1 MIITGVQ
8 NTNTNTKKSPA
19 YTWSPVLPAK
29 QNPAHKILGQ
39 PTQRS
44 APLVGDHDHDHDDDH
59 APLVG
64 DHDHDHDDADD
75 DDIDGH
81 QYEERQWGFH
91 EQAEVGTHRQL
102 GWKIII

>member
-1 MIITGVQ
+1 M
-8 NTNTNTKKSPA
+8 
-19 YTWSPVLPAK
+19 
-29 QNPAHKILGQ
+29 
-39 PTQRS
+39 
-44 APLVGDHDHDHDDDH
+44 GDIGDYDHDH

-64 DHDHDHDDADD
+64 DTGDYDHDADD
-75 DDIDGH
+75 NDIDGH

>member
-1 MIITGVQ
+1 M
-8 NTNTNTKKSPA
+8 
-19 YTWSPVLPAK
+19 
-29 QNPAHKILGQ
+29 
-39 PTQRS
+39 
-44 APLVGDHDHDHDDDH
+44 GDHDH
-59 APLVG
+59 ASLVG
-64 DHDHDHDDADD
+64 DIGNYDHDHADDDYADDDDADD